1 MYLCSPV
8 LPTLKVLHKSSRTE
22 NNANFS
28 ILSSITFV
36 INENE
41 ERIKLYVLIYIFLR
55 CPDVHI
61 PTRLFFFSSS
71 SSVSK
76 SAVKTYTEY
85 FYHPTADNASAA
97 NRYFY
102 AFALYM
108 RVHVIE
114 SSDSLKNDYKEAN
127 TIRIHTNNI

>member
-1 MYLCSPV
+1 MKTKNESNYIIYYSP
-8 LPTLKVLHKSSRTE
+8 SMSGRTYS
-22 NNANFS
+22 F
-28 ILSSITFV
+28 I
-36 INENE
+36 
-41 ERIKLYVLIYIFLR
+41 
-55 CPDVHI
+55 C
-61 PTRLFFFSSS
+61 FSSS
-71 SSVSK
+71 SVPK

-114 SSDSLKNDYKEAN
+114 SSGSLKNDYKEAN
-127 TIRIHTNNI
+127 TIRIHTSHEQCISVCLFVCVCICMFQCQKGPRGRKH